1 LLAEITTSEKI
12 CWHVLHTK
20 ARQEKALARNL
31 DAAGIEHYLP
41 LISRVRFR
49 GPRKIVVREP
59 IFASYLF
66 MRGSIDMTYVAV
78 ATKRVA
84 AVIPVTDQ
92 ALFDR
97 ELAQIRLALTRGAEL
112 SPYRYL
118 KVGRRVRVTAGPFR
132 DIEGLVEAWR
142 KSNRLVLQVQA
153 LGRATSLE
161 IDAGLL
167 EPVD

>member
-1 LLAEITTSEKI
+1 MLAEVTTSEKI

-20 ARQEKALARNL
+20 ARQEKALARSL

-41 LISRVRFR
+41 LISRVRYR
-49 GPRKIVVREP
+49 GPRRIVVREP
-59 IFASYLF
+59 LFASYLF
-66 MRGSIDMTYVAV
+66 LRGSIDTTYMAV

-84 AVIPVTDQ
+84 NVIGVTNQ
-92 ALFDR
+92 TLFAR
-97 ELAQIRLALTRGAEL
+97 ELAQISLALTRGAEL

-118 KVGRRVRVTAGPFR
+118 KVGRRARVKAGPFR
-132 DIEGLVEAWR
+132 DIEGLVEAWQN
-142 KSNRLVLQVQA
+142 SNRLVLQVQA

-161 IDAGLL
+161 IDASLL